1 MANHPIPFNF
11 SDDVVN
17 KKMTP
22 LQKKVLKQ
30 TVELLVGM
38 KCEFVIIDSNGEK
51 HGTLNVASKKK
62 QVRVQQFHSY
72 VSPFLDKLQVGEL
85 VEIPVGIYK
94 IDELQSNISARA
106 NRRWGITSVA
116 TSINRKKN
124 VVEIL
129 RLK

>member
-17 KKMTP
+17 KKMTS

-30 TVELLVGM
+30 TVDLLVGM
-38 KCEFVIIDSNGEK
+38 KCEFAIIDLDGEK
-51 HGTLNVASKKK
+51 HGTLDVVPKKK
-62 QVRVQQFHSY
+62 QVRVQQFHGY
-72 VSPFLDKLQVGEL
+72 VSPILDKLQVGEL
-85 VEIPVGIYK
+85 IEVPNGIYK
-94 IDELQSNISARA
+94 LDDLQSNICARA
-106 NRRWGITSVA
+106 YSRWGAKSVA
-116 TSINRKKN
+116 TSINRKTN